1 MAKKAWAF
9 PTESFEQ
16 ERKRKKKSHAKGFAA
31 WMGIVK
37 GGPGSGNH
45 GHCGGEGGDNNP
57 GGSKPASECGGEQSA
72 EERGGEK
79 FEAVGG
85 TSNHEYAK
93 LGPDE
98 EYKEALSKNK
108 QDKFGSHRSLEPGT
122 PVALRIDIPAYNS
135 TGKYVVTVHKYTGGK
150 SVGTPI
156 GYDSIVRLSG
166 EVVFASNEK
175 GAETILTGESNKYPL
190 ATVKGKFETSREL
203 PEDFEDWTPVGYNP
217 KTAAYFYDKR
227 TGDEITGGEDAIS
240 VGNTVFIRVPDIG
253 ERNAKRRY
261 KAFSRWMG
269 LTKGGPGSGNYGH
282 CGGTGGKDNPGGSRP
297 AGECGLSGQ
306 TEPMEVPEFAESSR
320 DLKKLGEDEEWDDVS
335 GTRRVTVFHFSRED
349 RSQTGL
355 KRGFAGTAAAGEERA
370 SMEYENGRLK
380 TESAVIHAYLYGAKR
395 EKVVPGKVMHK
406 IEATMS
412 VLDVGSDIYQGI
424 LDEAQKEAYATGRP
438 KLAIAREQAR
448 IRGYDALVSQRHG
461 IMQILRDI
469 SPKEITVMT
478 REGEIG
484 YEIKASDDYI
494 QKNEQE
500 QKRYHDSAI
509 SYFSSG
515 RAGELTMAY
524 VRDAMTLD
532 GILNQMIADERVKMP
547 LATAGEIQDRILQK
561 QSPEDI
567 SAVKS
572 ALESHL
578 EKVTDKDAAE
588 EYARKLKYGIVSGK
602 TKEQLIEEGW
612 EQRVDLL
619 KKSKLAIR
627 VPVSVV
633 NKVFDDQRMKS
644 QFETGSSQGA
654 LNDKMRRDFEKGS
667 MGVPW
672 KIEDSKRPIY
682 GYVSD
687 EHGLHDNSSL
697 RHYGHVAFI
706 LKEGLKD
713 RTTVTFGD
721 SLDHRLPASMYRDP
735 KQYSVA
741 PAEFGEVTLKTSL
754 YTEAQIHGGVS
765 MNDVEDIIVSEQVL
779 VDARKDRFDSFAE
792 LIENASFY
800 SIDVKVAVN
809 KSGRI
814 KKTSVAEYLN
824 SVKDI
829 YIASSSEPEGTRRA
843 IEEVIKLSSKNRG

>member
-1 MAKKAWAF
+1 
-9 PTESFEQ
+9 
-16 ERKRKKKSHAKGFAA
+16 
-31 WMGIVK
+31 MGIVK

-108 QDKFGSHRSLEPGT
+108 QDKFGAHRSLEPGT

-261 KAFSRWMG
+261 KAFAKWMG
-269 LTKGGPGSGNYGH
+269 LTKGGPGSGNHGH
-282 CGGTGGKDNPGGSRP
+282 CGGEGGKDNPGGSRP
-297 AGECGLSGQ
+297 AGECSLSGP

-320 DLKKLGEDEEWDDVS
+320 DLKKLGEDEEWKDVS
-335 GTRRVTVFHFSRED
+335 GTRMVTVFHFSRED

-370 SMEYENGRLK
+370 SMEYENGQLK

-395 EKVVPGKVMHK
+395 EKIVPGKVMHK

-424 LDEAQKEAYATGRP
+424 LDGAQKEAYETGRP

-469 SPKEITVMT
+469 EPYEITVLT

-484 YEIKASDDYI
+484 YEVKPAQDYIDTALRRYSRRMDVTYTKPQDDFMTLNRIADDMYDYEAISDTDKAKIVGSLVEDDLNTIEDVHAVRDKLLAAIKDGTPKHLREEFEKQFKYSLLAGKTVEVIKA
-494 QKNEQE
+494 E
-500 QKRYHDSAI
+500 
-509 SYFSSG
+509 
-515 RAGELTMAY
+515 
-524 VRDAMTLD
+524 
-532 GILNQMIADERVKMP
+532 
-547 LATAGEIQDRILQK
+547 
-561 QSPEDI
+561 
-567 SAVKS
+567 
-572 ALESHL
+572 
-578 EKVTDKDAAE
+578 AE
-588 EYARKLKYGIVSGK
+588 EQRNEILKNS
-602 TKEQLIEEGW
+602 
-612 EQRVDLL
+612 RV
-619 KKSKLAIR
+619 AIR
-627 VPVSVV
+627 QPEHIA
-633 NKVFDDQRMKS
+633 KHIFEAGRFKS
-644 QFETGSSQGA
+644 QFETGNSQGA
-654 LNDKMRRDFEKGS
+654 LNERLRRDVEKNA
-667 MGVPW
+667 MGVPH
-672 KIEDSKRPIY
+672 KIENEKRPIY
-682 GYVSD
+682 GYVSN
-687 EHGLHDNSSL
+687 EHGSHGSIALDG
-697 RHYGHVAFI
+697 YGEVAYI
-706 LKEGLKD
+706 LKEEIKG
-713 RTTVTFGD
+713 RSTVTFGD
-721 SLDHRLPASMYRDP
+721 SLDNALPASPYSDH
-735 KQYSVA
+735 KEYSVA
-741 PAEFGEVTLKTSL
+741 PHEPGRIGRSTNS
-754 YTEAQIHGGVS
+754 YIEAQFHGGVS
-765 MNDVEDIIVSEQVL
+765 VNDVEKIVINTGTATKWMGNFNGSLPELLKGAIDYKIPIVVAIGYEQGEKPQKSVPL
-779 VDARKDRFDSFAE
+779 EDYYDGDGKSIAE
-792 LIENASFY
+792 LNEPAYPGSMQKLKELRKLL
-800 SIDVKVAVN
+800 S
-809 KSGRI
+809 
-814 KKTSVAEYLN
+814 KK
-824 SVKDI
+824 D
-829 YIASSSEPEGTRRA
+829 
-843 IEEVIKLSSKNRG
+843 